1 MKSRRRFTLLVA
13 TTALVLGSIA
23 PPALAARPVKPPPS
37 ADLSLVIR
45 GPGEWESVTLESE
58 ITYELYIS
66 NAGPSKASAGL
77 DVSVSGGSVKSWTWG
92 QGTCTSPS
100 SLEVQ
105 CDLGVLLD
113 GAMTKVTVL
122 VKPNLE
128 SLATGVTLSGNV
140 YGNQPDPNTTN
151 NQYSESTHVTVMQ
164 APSTPDLPM
173 PDLPI
178 GSLCSYVWP
187 LCWSDGFN

>member
-1 MKSRRRFTLLVA
+1 MKFSRRFTLLVA

-23 PPALAARPVKPPPS
+23 PPALAARRVKPSPS
-37 ADLSLVIR
+37 ADLSLVISSR
-45 GPGEWESVTLESE
+45 GGHDTSVPLEGGTS
-58 ITYELYIS
+58 YELYIS

-77 DVSVSGGSVKSWTWG
+77 DVSVSGGSVKSWTWE

-100 SLEVQ
+100 SLKVQ

-128 SLATGVTLSGNV
+128 SLVTGVTLSGNV
-140 YGNQPDPNTTN
+140 YGDQPDPNTTN
-151 NQYSESTHVTVMQ
+151 NRDSMSNDVFV
-164 APSTPDLPM
+164 STPDLPIPST